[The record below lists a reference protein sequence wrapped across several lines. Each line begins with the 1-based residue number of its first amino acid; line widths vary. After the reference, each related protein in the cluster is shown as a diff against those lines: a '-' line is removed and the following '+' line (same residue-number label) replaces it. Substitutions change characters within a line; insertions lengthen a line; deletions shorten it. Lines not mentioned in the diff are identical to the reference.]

1 MTSLATSCQFTKN
14 SDAFGLRNQIPPDQT
29 EKAVATAL
37 EVGYRH
43 IDTAARYENEEA
55 VGRAI
60 RNSGIPRDQVFDTA
74 HRGQSRQSHARCHRS
89 RPGSVTRTTGQSHSH
104 STKPYFT
111 EPGRTEQKSRPHPAQ
126 ATLGRKDHMMGSH
139 LLGRHVLEVGH
150 AFRSFVVAAALHL
163 DLGGGML
170 DLGEFVGR

>member
-60 RNSGIPRDQVFDTA
+60 HNSGIPRDQVFDTT
-74 HRGQSRQSHARCHRS
+74 HQGQSCQSHARCHRL
-89 RPGSVTRTTGQSHSH
+89 RPGSSPEPLGNSH
-104 STKPYFT
+104 STKPYCT

-126 ATLGRKDHMMGSH
+126 AALGRKDQMMGSH

>member
-60 RNSGIPRDQVFDTA
+60 RNSGIPRDQVFDTT

-89 RPGSVTRTTGQSHSH
+89 RPGSSPEPLGSLTVIPPSPTAPNQAAPNRRPAHILP
-104 STKPYFT
+104 KP
-111 EPGRTEQKSRPHPAQ
+111 H
-126 ATLGRKDHMMGSH
+126 
-139 LLGRHVLEVGH
+139 
-150 AFRSFVVAAALHL
+150 
-163 DLGGGML
+163 
-170 DLGEFVGR
+170 

>member
-14 SDAFGLRNQIPPDQT
+14 SDAFGLRNQVPPDQT

-60 RNSGIPRDQVFDTA
+60 RNSGIPRDQVFDTT
-74 HRGQSRQSHARCHRS
+74 HQGQSRQSHARCHRS
-89 RPGSVTRTTGQSHSH
+89 RPGSS
-104 STKPYFT
+104 P
-111 EPGRTEQKSRPHPAQ
+111 EPLGSLTVIPPSPTAPNQAAPNQAAPNQAAPNRSPAHILPRPHWAVK
-126 ATLGRKDHMMGSH
+126 TR
-139 LLGRHVLEVGH
+139 
-150 AFRSFVVAAALHL
+150 
-163 DLGGGML
+163 
-170 DLGEFVGR
+170 